1 MDSGLAQSS
10 SSDEEVLE
18 WQSGQYLLPSV
29 SEISSLDSGQSMEQS
44 ADQSAQETSLEY
56 SLGAYDGASYV
67 DMAYIFGVG
76 ACAGFGVAICVAL
89 ASWGVACIIKTF
101 RKGAE

>member
-1 MDSGLAQSS
+1 MDSGSAQSY
-10 SSDEEVLE
+10 SSDEEILWE
-18 WQSGQYLLPSV
+18 SGQYLLPSV
-29 SEISSLDSGQSMEQS
+29 SETLSLDSEQSMEQS
-44 ADQSAQETSLEY
+44 AEQSAQGTSLEY
-56 SLGAYDGASYV
+56 SLGAYDGASYA

-76 ACAGFGVAICVAL
+76 ACAGFGVAVCVAL